1 MSTVTPLTPEI
12 VAACVMRAT
21 RIGPFLGDLIAR
33 YTARNLPNDP
43 DTSRALQGV
52 GMAIIAGIRLED
64 AIETAMWAHNARPDE
79 FARYVVKVYAEGRVY
94 AAAKAA

>member
-1 MSTVTPLTPEI
+1 MATVTPPSPEV
-12 VAACVMRAT
+12 VAKCVSLAA

-33 YTARNLPNDP
+33 YTERSLPNDP

-64 AIETAMWAHNARPDE
+64 AIETAMWAHAARPDE
-79 FARYVVKVYAEGRVY
+79 FAKYVVKVYTEGRVY